1 MGQFDWFKKIGAT
14 DEAVAVLNDQP
25 YLFTVLLVVIVTL
38 LVQGG
43 VLYAIHWGTFKDSQK
58 KQPKKG
64 AKSGGGGLIG
74 KLTGGIV
81 TAKEKAT
88 STSYQKSMPPYSTS

>member
-38 LVQGG
+38 LAQGG
-43 VLYAIHWGTFKDSQK
+43 VLYLIHWATFKDSQR

-64 AKSGGGGLIG
+64 SKSGGGLLG
-74 KLTGGIV
+74 KLTGGGGGDNGRR
-81 TAKEKAT
+81 AAGN
-88 STSYQKSMPPYSTS
+88 S

>member
-74 KLTGGIV
+74 KLTGGGSSDNGRR
-81 TAKEKAT
+81 AAGG
-88 STSYQKSMPPYSTS
+88 S